1 MALDTNRYKN
11 NPLVGVKGADFVK
24 LSSASVKQQMV
35 TNSLL
40 NDLVS
45 LQSKTL
51 QVQQAR
57 LALEKKSIARQK
69 YFSQESAIEKQWKP
83 TRRPPGGPGGSS
95 VSKKKG
101 GLDLASVLKNL
112 KLNPKT
118 LLLGGAAVGGGL
130 ALAALLA
137 DGFEGAAQKLEQ
149 FADQVENLEKR
160 VRGTLPKIKEFF
172 TPIKGFSTFDFGN
185 AAMGYTYAKRFG
197 TGPQATGGAV
207 RGAIASGA
215 KGAVKATGR
224 GAYALADT
232 TGDLMRRGGRN
243 MVQISGQRFRGA
255 AQGMEDL
262 ATRMGPRAGST
273 TLPTNLNLGNISRN
287 LKNRFDLAM
296 FDARL
301 MARGGDPSK
310 SIAGRISNLR
320 QGTANIAGNLRTQAS
335 LFKEGLFG
343 GGGSNA
349 RALRLSGAP
358 FPNVA
363 VGGQMD
369 DLGGAFRVG
378 RNIKDTAASIKSGE
392 ALRGI
397 TDNIRRMNAKTVTG
411 LNTTFKSL
419 PGQVSNLAKST
430 QAFAGS
436 AKTAIANFDLGKA
449 AIQTTKV
456 AQRGAQGAL
465 RAGGAVVRATPTA
478 IRGAGQ
484 VVRAGGGIIQGGANL
499 AKGTVNAIRG
509 SGGLL
514 RGAGAFAKRIPVL
527 GSLMSAGFGAFEAD
541 QEQIREIMARNP
553 GMTAAEARQSAEYDK
568 SKTVGRSA
576 GSGLGAG
583 AGTVVGGIL
592 GSALGPIGTAL
603 GAAAGAW
610 LGENVGKF
618 LGEGFANTFKSF
630 NWGETF
636 APVITTFQRLG
647 SSITG
652 ALDTLAGVFGVGG
665 ETADGEGFITVL
677 KNVGR
682 ILGVI
687 SKLMLKALVPI
698 FQIVGEGFKLAI
710 DGLASTVKVFSQII
724 GGAIGFI
731 NNLIDNL
738 PPLLG
743 GDMLRSWRDSAGGIF
758 SGDVIG
764 NLSTMVDGIDLSF
777 PVEQPKGEGGGG
789 VRSFVRPS
797 QGAATGVGGGGTRG
811 PEPVVTSR
819 RGWRWGKMHQGV
831 DIGFAGDRGGQRMYL
846 PMAAKIT
853 DKRREGY
860 GDAGYG
866 NSIYFTTDDGYTHL
880 YAHMRG
886 NSPLKVGQKYPKGTF
901 VGLLG
906 NSGRSTAPHLHWEVA
921 KNEQDVGRGGPSL
934 IDPLSKYSKY
944 APFSGS
950 GSSIPASSQA
960 APMHNDSLSAPVSS
974 TTAAPVAATSAAANY
989 IRNLAGKSQA
999 TANRLRSAQQAVTS
1013 VGTDSKAAE
1022 AITTALAPL
1031 AGIQQQLLDAAGG
1044 GSASAPGA
1052 SGTVVMFPTSSPVKD
1067 GGHIFNFD
1075 F

>member
-57 LALEKKSIARQK
+57 LALERKAVARQK

-83 TRRPPGGPGGSS
+83 TRSSGGSS
-95 VSKKKG
+95 SSKKKG
-101 GLDLASVLKNL
+101 GLDLTNLLKNL

-118 LLLGGAAVGGGL
+118 LLLGGAAVAGGL
-130 ALAALLA
+130 GLAALLA
-137 DGFEGAAQKLEQ
+137 GGFEGAAQKLEQ

-160 VRGTLPKIKEFF
+160 VRKTLPKIKEFF

-197 TGPQATGGAV
+197 TGPNATGGAV
-207 RGAIASGA
+207 RGAIARGT
-215 KGAVKATGR
+215 KGAVKATAR
-224 GAYALADT
+224 GAYNVADT

-243 MVQISGQRFRGA
+243 MVQLSGQRFRGA

-273 TLPTNLNLGNISRN
+273 TLPTNVNLRSIGSN

-296 FDARL
+296 FDSRL

-310 SIAGRISNLR
+310 SIAGRIGSLR
-320 QGTANIAGNLRTQAS
+320 QGTANVAGNLRTQAS

-343 GGGSNA
+343 GAGSNA

-397 TDNIRRMNAKTVTG
+397 TDNIRRMNTKTVTG

-430 QAFAGS
+430 KAFAGS
-436 AKTAIANFDLGKA
+436 ARTAVANFDLGKA
-449 AIQTTKV
+449 AIQSTKV

-499 AKGTVNAIRG
+499 TRGAVNMVRG

-541 QEQIREIMARNP
+541 QEQIKEIMARNP
-553 GMTAAEARQSAEYDK
+553 GMTAAEARQSSEYDK

-583 AGTVVGGIL
+583 AGTVIGGIL

-687 SKLMLKALVPI
+687 SKLMMKALVPI
-698 FQIVGEGFKLAI
+698 FQVVGEGFKLAI

-724 GGAIGFI
+724 GGAVGFM
-731 NNLIDNL
+731 NNLIDSV
-738 PPLLG
+738 PGWLG
-743 GDMLRSWRDSAGGIF
+743 GDSLRNWRDSAGGIF

-764 NLSTMVDGIDLSF
+764 NLSNMVDGMDLSF
-777 PVEQPKGEGGGG
+777 PVEQPGAQEPEGKGGGG

-797 QGAATGVGGGGTRG
+797 QGAPTGVGGGGTRG

-819 RGWRWGKMHQGV
+819 RGWRWGKMHQGI

-846 PMAAKIT
+846 PMGAKIT

-921 KNEQDVGRGGPSL
+921 RNEQDVGRGGPSL

-950 GSSIPASSQA
+950 GSSIPSESSGA
-960 APMHNDSLSAPVSS
+960 MHNDSLSSSASDS
-974 TTAAPVAATSAAANY
+974 TTAPGSSGIAGY

-999 TANRLRSAQQAVTS
+999 TANRLRSAEQAVTS

-1022 AITTALAPL
+1022 AITSALAPL

-1044 GSASAPGA
+1044 GSASSPGA